1 MFKLKINNL
10 TLKLASNNHFYS
22 LNNNL
27 HSNNIKL
34 FSEFI
39 NDYYTSDFD
48 KKEIDDFE
56 IIDIFNDSIE
66 KDTFKEAKK
75 LFKIIQKINHSKN
88 KSFFIKYLERIINIY
103 VEFSKQKY
111 ITIKYFVFCHFYLS
125 FVEKITFNYI
135 PYVINL
141 PIQYLDI
148 NNPNDFKL
156 DNI

>member
-10 TLKLASNNHFYS
+10 TLKLASNNYFYS
-22 LNNNL
+22 LNNNFY
-27 HSNNIKL
+27 SNNIKL

-39 NDYYTSDFD
+39 NDYYTSDLE

-66 KDTFKEAKK
+66 IDTFKEAKK
-75 LFKIIQKINHSKN
+75 LFNIVQKINNSKN

-103 VEFSKQKY
+103 VEFSQQKY
-111 ITIKYFVFCHFYLS
+111 ITTKYFVFCHFYLS
-125 FVEKITFNYI
+125 FVERITINYI
-135 PYVINL
+135 PYQINL

-148 NNPNDFKL
+148 NNQDDFKL
-156 DNI
+156 DNL